1 MNVRVERESKCA
13 RAVDENK
20 KKFDE
25 IMLLVV
31 FCDN

>member
-25 IMLLVV
+25 MLLV